1 MVGTAGDI
9 LGYKMNFKKSQTRLI
24 LMLTF
29 VIYWVIGV
37 PAALSQSDHTRKLLE
52 GAKKEAKLVFYTT
65 MAVDNLRPGV
75 DAFMKQYPFV
85 NVEFVRLSQTPLVIR
100 VQMEGRAG
108 GWLFDVVNING
119 IDILSSRNFLSPYL
133 SPEAEF
139 YPKEYKDEKGLW
151 SPLHVYHYVMVYNS
165 KMVSKQEA
173 PKDYSDL
180 LDPRW
185 RGNMILH
192 SGAYAWYGTLMKT
205 WGSEKGG
212 NYFKKLVRQE
222 IQWRGSFGFIAK
234 TIAAGEAPL
243 GVAFP
248 FRIEQLKQQGAPVE
262 WVKTFN
268 PIVADISGVGL
279 SAKPNHPN
287 AAKLFIDF
295 VLSKKGQE
303 MIVAQGRASVRKDV
317 KPFSSE
323 LDQAK
328 LGNVKVVPP
337 EVNTNIDQYARE
349 FREMFGL
356 TSGP

>member
-1 MVGTAGDI
+1 
-9 LGYKMNFKKSQTRLI
+9 
-24 LMLTF
+24 MLTF
-29 VIYWVIGV
+29 VVTWVIGV
-37 PAALSQSDHTRKLLE
+37 PSALSQSDHTGKLLE
-52 GAKKEAKLVFYTT
+52 GAKKEAKLMFYTT
-65 MAVDNLRPGV
+65 MAVDNLIPGV
-75 DAFMKQYPFV
+75 DAFMKEYPFIK
-85 NVEFVRLSQTPLVIR
+85 VEFVRLSQTPLVIR

-108 GWLFDVVNING
+108 RWLFDVVNING
-119 IDILSSRNFLSPYL
+119 IDIFSSKDFLSPYL

-139 YPKEYKDEKGLW
+139 YPKEYKDEKDLW
-151 SPLHVYHYVMVYNS
+151 LPLHVYHYVMVHNT

-173 PKDYSDL
+173 PKDYGDL

-185 RGNMILH
+185 KGNIILH
-192 SGAYAWYGTLMKT
+192 PGAYAWYGTLMKT

-268 PIVADISGVGL
+268 PIVADISGIGL

-303 MIVAQGRASVRKDV
+303 RIVAQGRTSVRKDV
-317 KPFSSE
+317 KPFSLE

-328 LGNVKVVPP
+328 LGNVKVAPP
-337 EVNTNIDQYARE
+337 EVNININQYARE